1 MAKII
6 VHPTALP
13 LSWQKL
19 VRLPSDRRMDELVKK
34 LGGRAK

>member
-13 LSWQKL
+13 LAWQKL
-19 VRLPSDRRMDELVKK
+19 VRVTSDRRHEELLKK